1 MDDEYEIERLMTDFE
16 FPTDEVDG
24 DKLEAIKEEKEEAT
38 DFKRWFKGKASARF
52 KNMGGMS
59 NFIDFIAQLPVEER
73 NSIRDLLEDRIL
85 GNPSLEVM
93 FMLSY
98 GLPFALSEYYEGVSV
113 MSGELR
119 ELNDSVSVE
128 ALRNVMLLREEQK
141 NYANAVKRA
150 TSVAINEIS
159 AAGER
164 QVIDID
170 AQLKKHELS
179 LAAFATKA
187 QADIDALKQRFEQDI
202 ANRRLS
208 HDAEI
213 EAEKTKARNTVYKD
227 ISSKVESVADKAFKK
242 VHDKYS
248 TRNALYNAG
257 AAMVGMAVFTI
268 LSKFFH

>member
-1 MDDEYEIERLMTDFE
+1 MEDEYEIEKLMADYE
-16 FPTDEVDG
+16 FPSDETDG

-38 DFKRWFKGKASARF
+38 DFKRWFKSKASARF

-98 GLPFALSEYYEGVSV
+98 GLPFALSEYYDGVRI
-113 MSGELR
+113 MSDELR
-119 ELNDSVSVE
+119 KLNDSVSVE

-150 TSVAINEIS
+150 TSVAINEIA

-179 LAAFATKA
+179 LAAYASKA
-187 QADIDALKQRFEQDI
+187 QADIEALKQRFEQDI
-202 ANRRLS
+202 ANRRLN
-208 HDAEI
+208 HDVEI
-213 EAEKTKARNTVYKD
+213 EAEKTKARNTIYKD

-242 VHDKYS
+242 VQDKYS
-248 TRNALYNAG
+248 MRNALYNAG

-268 LSKFFH
+268 LSKFFL

>member
-1 MDDEYEIERLMTDFE
+1 MEDEYEIERLMADFE
-16 FPTDEVDG
+16 FPAVEVDG
-24 DKLEAIKEEKEEAT
+24 DKLEAIKEEKEET
-38 DFKRWFKGKASARF
+38 TEFKRWFKSKASVRF
-52 KNMGGMS
+52 KNMSGIG
-59 NFIDFIAQLPVEER
+59 NFIDFIAQLPIEER
-73 NSIRDLLEDRIL
+73 NGIRDLLEDRIL

-98 GLPFALSEYYEGVSV
+98 GLPFALSEYYDGVRV
-113 MSGELR
+113 MSDELR

-128 ALRNVMLLREEQK
+128 ALRNVMLLREEQR

-150 TSVAINEIS
+150 TGVAIDEI
-159 AAGER
+159 AAAAER

-179 LAAFATKA
+179 LAAYATKA

-202 ANRRLS
+202 AHRKLN
-208 HDAEI
+208 HDSEI

-248 TRNALYNAG
+248 LRNALYNGG
-257 AAMVGMAVFTI
+257 AAMIGMAVFT
-268 LSKFFH
+268 LLGKFFH